1 MVGFGKRINLVPVIP
16 SWSEAKVSS
25 QHRFILTGLEHCI
38 NWIVSVF
45 FCLIIC
51 LWNSSMLLHV
61 VAVHSF
67 LLLCGFL
74 LCWCTTY
81 IYLFYSSYTFGL
93 FPFWICYKQYY
104 NKYILVNMCMHVFL
118 VGIQLEVEFLGDGI
132 GICFTL
138 VYTDCWRVFQN
149 SYANYIPP
157 SVYESFFSSI
167 PPLTLGIV
175 HFFIL
180 AILMKCVQYRL
191 FIFLM
196 TNEGLSSFSIFF
208 GLFIILFY
216 EDPLQILCHFSER
229 LTLPY
234 WYMGV
239 VYIFFCQLH
248 VLQYLLLIGKFS
260 FY

>member
-1 MVGFGKRINLVPVIP
+1 M
-16 SWSEAKVSS
+16 
-25 QHRFILTGLEHCI
+25 
-38 NWIVSVF
+38 
-45 FCLIIC
+45 
-51 LWNSSMLLHV
+51 
-61 VAVHSF
+61 
-67 LLLCGFL
+67 
-74 LCWCTTY
+74 
-81 IYLFYSSYTFGL
+81 
-93 FPFWICYKQYY
+93 
-104 NKYILVNMCMHVFL
+104 NMCMHVFL

-208 GLFIILFY
+208 WSFY
-216 EDPLQILCHFSER
+216 NPLLWRSSSNS
-229 LTLPY
+229 LP
-234 WYMGV
+234 
-239 VYIFFCQLH
+239 FFWEIDIT
-248 VLQYLLLIGKFS
+248 LLIHGS
-260 FY
+260 CLYILLSATCIAISSSYG